1 MCPSRGREHS
11 GGRVI
16 ILSVWWFYTIVL
28 GMAFGQVAR
37 NLALQVKDAR
47 LHPQRQGHLPTILWE
62 IFLLLLIV
70 QVWVAVTYYRETL
83 DVLPVLEFAAFLVVP
98 IGIFLLAT
106 ILSDNEIDGDEIA
119 GDEIAEGDPDG
130 APESTGVVSA
140 PLDPQERAFTRLRPV
155 FFGVLIAMIAVN
167 IVHSL
172 ARGDLAMDID
182 LYAQV
187 VLILGAVLGLFLR
200 SRRADGLLALA
211 MIATVIAYIA
221 LAYSEVSV
229 SM

>member
-1 MCPSRGREHS
+1 M
-11 GGRVI
+11 
-16 ILSVWWFYTIVL
+16 
-28 GMAFGQVAR
+28 
-37 NLALQVKDAR
+37 KDAR
-47 LHPQRQGHLPTILWE
+47 LHPQRRGHLPTILWE

-106 ILSDNEIDGDEIA
+106 ILSDNEIDGDEID
-119 GDEIAEGDPDG
+119 GDESAEGDPDG

-182 LYAQV
+182 LYAQI

-200 SRRADGLLALA
+200 SQRADGLLALA

>member
-1 MCPSRGREHS
+1 MCPSRGREHP

-106 ILSDNEIDGDEIA
+106 TLSDNEIDGDEID

-172 ARGDLAMDID
+172 ARGDLEMDID

-200 SRRADGLLALA
+200 SQRADGLLALA

>member
-1 MCPSRGREHS
+1 MSTATRPSRGRERPARH
-11 GGRVI
+11 VI

-62 IFLLLLIV
+62 MFLLLLIV

-83 DVLPVLEFAAFLVVP
+83 DILPVPEFAAFLVVP

-106 ILSDNEIDGDEIA
+106 ILSDNEIDGNEID
-119 GDEIAEGDPDG
+119 GNEIAEGDPDG

-140 PLDPQERAFTRLRPV
+140 PLIRRSGLSPGFARS
-155 FFGVLIAMIAVN
+155 
-167 IVHSL
+167 SL
-172 ARGDLAMDID
+172 A
-182 LYAQV
+182 
-187 VLILGAVLGLFLR
+187 
-200 SRRADGLLALA
+200 S
-211 MIATVIAYIA
+211 
-221 LAYSEVSV
+221 SSP
-229 SM
+229 